1 MTFNFNENK
10 ISFED
15 NVKLLRVTI
24 DSNSNFNNHIS
35 EINKKKASMHLHCI
49 GKYSIRNRQILM
61 YAWKIGSLL
70 RVLIHSLKF

>member
-35 EINKKKASMHLHCI
+35 EINKKKPQCIYIASV
-49 GKYSIRNRQILM
+49 NIL
-61 YAWKIGSLL
+61 
-70 RVLIHSLKF
+70 

>member
-24 DSNSNFNNHIS
+24 NSNFNNHIS
-35 EINKKKASMHLHCI
+35 EIKKKASMHLHCI
-49 GKYSIRNRQILM
+49 GKYSIRDRQILM

-70 RVLIHSLKF
+70 WVLIHSFKF

>member
-35 EINKKKASMHLHCI
+35 EINKNSE
-49 GKYSIRNRQILM
+49 YDT
-61 YAWKIGSLL
+61 
-70 RVLIHSLKF
+70 VLSSV